1 MWETL
6 TFGSVNTSAYDV
18 YVTGEQAFNAPARV
32 YEMID
37 IPGRSG
43 QLAIDGKRY
52 ENIEVSYP
60 AGLFTRAHTDY
71 REKIAAIRNAL
82 ASQTGYQRLTDSYNP
97 DEFRMAIYAGP
108 FDTEPVGNLIASE
121 FEINFN
127 CKPQRYLTS
136 GEVPEA
142 FPRGDTNLV
151 AYPFDETTQTVN
163 GIRWTDNGDG
173 TVTANGTATSIS
185 DFRVKRLASGT
196 LVLGAGNYALTCT
209 PTGGS
214 RSTFYSY
221 MNKGTASNPSNI
233 GSDTGNGLTF
243 SIDSADTTCGLFLR
257 IMAGTTVNDLTF
269 APDLRTVGE
278 GTSGTITNPT
288 MYEAKPLLA
297 VTGVGTLNIGDYSMV
312 LTGSAT
318 QTVYIDCE
326 IMEAWTLS
334 GSTKINANDRVR
346 YAGNEFPA
354 LGPGENALSWDST
367 ITSLLITPRWWR
379 L

>member
-1 MWETL
+1 MWNTF
-6 TFGSVNTSAYDV
+6 TFGDV
-18 YVTGEQAFNAPARV
+18 YSEDFDVYITGRQAFNAPSRV

-60 AGLFTRAHTDY
+60 AGLFDLGHEGY

-108 FDTEPVGNLIASE
+108 FDTEPVSHLRASE

-127 CKPQRYLTS
+127 CKPQRFLTS
-136 GEVPEA
+136 GELPEA
-142 FPRGDTNLV
+142 
-151 AYPFDETTQTVN
+151 YPQGGGNVLPEYSDSTVTRNGITFTVN
-163 GIRWTDNGDG
+163 DDG
-173 TVTANGTATSIS
+173 TITANGTATADA
-185 DFRVKRLASGT
+185 DFGVRRQNVPPHFYIDEETYRLTG
-196 LVLGAGNYALTCT
+196 C

-214 RSTFYSY
+214 TSTYY
-221 MNKGTASNPSNI
+221 MFINHT
-233 GSDTGNGLTF
+233 GSGGAVIYGNDTGSGLEF
-243 SIDSADTTCGLFLR
+243 EGVANERVGVWIR
-257 IMAGTTVNDLTF
+257 ICAGTTVNNLTF
-269 APDLRTVGE
+269 YPKLQVVGS

-288 MYEAKPLLA
+288 RYEAKPLLA
-297 VTGVGTLNIGDYSMV
+297 VTGVGTLNIGEYSMT
-312 LTGSAT
+312 LTGSAS

-334 GSTKINANDRVR
+334 GGTKINANDRVR